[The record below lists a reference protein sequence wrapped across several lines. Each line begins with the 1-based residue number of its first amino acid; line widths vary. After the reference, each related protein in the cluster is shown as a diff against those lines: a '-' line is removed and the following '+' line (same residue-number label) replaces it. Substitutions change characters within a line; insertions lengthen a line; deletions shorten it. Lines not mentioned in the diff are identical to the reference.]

1 MAGICEEETTQRYI
15 QLRNPANCK
24 RLGGSPSQ
32 RCALRPQQA
41 LPALGVPTT
50 FCQFP
55 GAADSAHLLRALAKR
70 LAKLAA
76 LSNPKSRHTLETEG
90 VVEAV
95 RAGHQVH
102 PMCRSISERVPNEP
116 RADTGP
122 SIRLLHQ

>member
-1 MAGICEEETTQRYI
+1 SARSPHSPAASSGHYPAPGSC
-15 QLRNPANCK
+15 LRSRVP
-24 RLGGSPSQ
+24 
-32 RCALRPQQA
+32 A
-41 LPALGVPTT
+41 LPTLGVVESS
-50 FCQFP
+50 CRIP
-55 GAADSAHLLRALAKR
+55 GAADSARLLRALAKR

-90 VVEAV
+90 FVEAV